1 MTIHVLFAPVQGVEG
16 DIPLLPST
24 IIPVKLDDEAQFRCA
39 EYIQTEI
46 ERYAEELEE
55 STTATEGN
63 QDSSELSDPSEE
75 ETQKTKKSKEKAT
88 DATPKNNGTS
98 QPP

>member
-16 DIPLLPST
+16 DIPLLPSA
-24 IIPVKLDDEAQFRCA
+24 IMPVKLDDEAQFRCA

-55 STTATEGN
+55 STTAEGN
-63 QDSSELSDPSEE
+63 QDSSELSDPSED
-75 ETQKTKKSKEKAT
+75 ETQKTKKSKVKAT

-98 QPP
+98 